1 MPLNW
6 SLVIATYQ
14 RGEILQRCL
23 RLAVQQ
29 TRPPSQIVV
38 VDASDDWERTRDR
51 VMSSLWSQYPN
62 IELVYVA
69 AQRRSSAA
77 QRNQGV
83 KLATSEIVFLIDD
96 DSLMYPQC
104 AAEILRVYEA
114 DPGGKIVGVNAV
126 HVPRAPDQ
134 SADSAAPQ
142 SEYGT
147 TKHYSKL
154 ARNVRRILHAD
165 DIFVPYDENFP
176 RLPLP
181 TSLALLPT
189 APRLLMAGWGMTFR
203 RQACLQEPFEEILGY
218 YAYGEDSDAGYRI
231 SRHGALATAFKAKL
245 CHVGAGTGRLDP
257 YIVAALGAL
266 NPVVLHRIYS
276 TDLDRSRRRLR
287 LLMLRR
293 TAIFILKDLSQG
305 NWGLPNSRGMIFAL
319 RRLKELFSKTPEEL
333 RSWYPQFQKELVE
346 GDSQTGK
353 SLEDSGLPE

>member
-1 MPLNW
+1 MTLNW

-14 RGEILQRCL
+14 RGEILQRSL
-23 RLAVQQ
+23 RLAAAQ
-29 TRPPSQIVV
+29 TRPPSQIIV
-38 VDASDDWERTRDR
+38 VDASDDWEKYRDL
-51 VMSSLWSQYPN
+51 VLTHLAPQYPN
-62 IELVYVA
+62 INWIYVVA
-69 AQRRSSAA
+69 DRRSSAA

-96 DSLMYPQC
+96 DSLMYPEC

-114 DPGGKIVGVNAV
+114 DARGQIVGVNAV
-126 HVPRAPDQ
+126 HVSRAPDE
-134 SADSAAPQ
+134 SRNGGTPH

-154 ARNVRRILHAD
+154 ARNVRRMLHAD

-176 RLPLP
+176 RHPLP

-245 CHVGAGTGRLDP
+245 CHIGAGGGRLDP
-257 YIVAALGAL
+257 YAVAALGAL

-287 LLMLRR
+287 RLMLRR

-305 NWGLPNSRGMIFAL
+305 RFGFPNARGMIFAL
-319 RRLKELFSKTPEEL
+319 RRLKELFAKTPEEL
-333 RSWYPQFQKELVE
+333 RSWYPQFQKDLVE
-346 GDSQTGK
+346 GDLEAAK
-353 SLEDSGLPE
+353 SLEDSGLPG